1 MMVELAEMVA
11 DLEAES
17 ADLDRLVGD
26 LPPARWED
34 PTPSPGWTIAHQIA
48 HLAWTDNASLLAAT
62 DPDRYGEHL
71 AEAMKDPQSFVDRG
85 AREWLAP
92 PDILLT
98 VWRDGRAALIDAL
111 VALPPGARVFWYGN
125 MMSAPSMATARI
137 METWAHGL
145 DVADTLGVTR
155 EPTVRLR
162 HIAYL
167 GYRTIGH
174 SFLAHER
181 PAPTDPV
188 AFVLTAPDG
197 SLWTYG
203 DASVENRVTGP
214 ALDLCLLVTQRRHRA
229 DLALTATG
237 PVADEWL
244 DVAQAFAGPPGTG
257 REPTDGHA

>member
-1 MMVELAEMVA
+1 MVELAEMLA

-17 ADLDRLVGD
+17 ADLDRLVAD
-26 LPPARWED
+26 LPPPRWEE
-34 PTPSPGWTIAHQIA
+34 PTPSAGWTIAHQIA
-48 HLAWTDNASLLAAT
+48 HLAWTDNASVLAAT
-62 DPDRYGEHL
+62 DPGRYNEHL
-71 AEAMKDPQSFVDRG
+71 AEALADPSSFVDRG

-92 PDILLT
+92 PVALLKT
-98 VWRDGRAALIDAL
+98 WRDGRTVLLDAL
-111 VALPPGARVFWYGN
+111 RALPPGARIFWYGN
-125 MMSAPSMATARI
+125 MMSAASMATARI

-155 EPTVRLR
+155 EPTARLR
-162 HIAYL
+162 HIAHL
-167 GYRTIGH
+167 GHRTIGH
-174 SFLAHER
+174 AFTAHER
-181 PAPTDPV
+181 PEPTEPV

-203 DASVENRVTGP
+203 DPSVENRVTGP

-229 DLALTATG
+229 DLALAATG

-257 REPTDGHA
+257 REPTAGHG